1 MDRVAWQAI
10 VHGAAESDRTEQMST
25 GRNKNSLLKNLQGTK
40 KCIRNLKLNSMYE
53 NVLLDIKK
61 FVLDFPS
68 EKNRN
73 NKWKKAEEITW
84 KTTQKDN
91 NNKIWKIQKR
101 KSETENSERSLK

>member
-1 MDRVAWQAI
+1 
-10 VHGAAESDRTEQMST
+10 MST

-73 NKWKKAEEITW
+73 NK
-84 KTTQKDN
+84 
-91 NNKIWKIQKR
+91 
-101 KSETENSERSLK
+101 